1 MRKKMVKNDLFYI
14 HYPYR
19 PDMEN
24 NVSEYGQRVVNS
36 SYIFKLCIHMAC
48 SYRRFMCNNEC

>member
-1 MRKKMVKNDLFYI
+1 MVKNDLFYI

-36 SYIFKLCIHMAC
+36 SYIFKLCKHMAC